1 MSDPACRWRRRRETP
16 ELSSAPSSPARSLA
30 LLKFT
35 EARSGGFGGGG
46 AGVALVATT
55 TIASAKLK
63 EGRRPARRGVSAVQ
77 IPLPPCSPL
86 FHSISLPPS
95 LRPSLPPSVP
105 PSLPPSL
112 PLGDG
117 DGKPKEGVLLKSP
130 LFSPTRTNN
139 QRAHF
144 AKRHRWKRTTNA
156 KEMEKGNGGGSGSEE
171 RDRLLNGRARGLVV
185 SHALMLLYFNFIH
198 QTTETDSQPGFI
210 IQIPSKDRIT
220 YWPAIV

>member
-86 FHSISLPPS
+86 FLSISLPPS
-95 LRPSLPPSVP
+95 LPLS
-105 PSLPPSL
+105 
-112 PLGDG
+112 LGDG